1 MFYKVWFGSDG
12 QDGHSSLSSTAH
24 DRNTF
29 CIDPESLIFVMTL
42 PIRFIGVY
50 RALSRYKS
58 QLKTRKVSMEG
69 LSGWQQSGWE
79 QGLLFD

>member
-42 PIRFIGVY
+42 PKRFIGVY
-50 RALSRYKS
+50 RALSGI
-58 QLKTRKVSMEG
+58 KVS
-69 LSGWQQSGWE
+69 
-79 QGLLFD
+79 